1 MKKISILLVSA
12 IAAIALVFVSLRFFK
27 QDNTENSTEVPKE
40 AALLEQKYSNT
51 HQDNLTWE
59 YNESSKTIV
68 ISGEGP
74 MRSYLENEPEW
85 NYLSDE
91 AEQIVIGDQVTNV
104 GDGAFLLFTN
114 LNKATLG
121 NSIEYIGARAFD
133 SCINLTTI
141 NFPPNLK
148 YIGAAAFNNALL
160 HSTNGFILPEGLIY
174 LGESAFYSAFKESF
188 VSMPESLTTIG
199 KGALANCYVEAF
211 KVADANQ
218 NYKTIDGVLYDKNQT
233 TLINY
238 PALKTS
244 KVFEIPDTVKTIKQ
258 DAIETTNN
266 LEKIII
272 PKNVE
277 TIEEKS
283 IFWNY
288 GLSYIDVSVDN
299 INYMSVDG
307 VLYSKDG
314 KHLIAYPTASD
325 RNVYTI
331 LDTTEEVQSYAIS
344 SAKNLK
350 KLYITEGVKS
360 LKWGAIDSC
369 DKLEELHLPKSL
381 NEIDQYALENNNS
394 LKLIKYASTKS
405 DWKRIKIADNNT
417 TLKSNSLTIDYI
429 DNVQ

>member
-1 MKKISILLVSA
+1 MKKISILLVST
-12 IAAIALVFVSLRFFK
+12 IAAIALIFVGLKFFK
-27 QDNTENSTEVPKE
+27 QNNTEGSIEVPKE
-40 AALLEQKYSNT
+40 AALLEQKYSNI
-51 HQDNLTWE
+51 HQDNLAWE
-59 YNESSKTIV
+59 YNESNKTII
-68 ISGEGP
+68 ISGEGS

-85 NYLSDE
+85 NHLSDE
-91 AEQIVIGDQVTNV
+91 AEQVIIGDRVTNV
-104 GDGAFLLFTN
+104 GDGAFLLFTK
-114 LNKATLG
+114 LNKVTLG

-133 SCINLTTI
+133 SCINLTTV
-141 NFPPNLK
+141 NLPPNLK

-160 HSTNGFILPEGLIY
+160 HSADGFILPEGLIY

-188 VSMPESLTTIG
+188 VSIPESLTAIG

-218 NYKTIDGVLYDKNQT
+218 NYKTIDGILYDKNLT

-238 PALKTS
+238 PALKNS
-244 KVFEIPDTVKTIKQ
+244 KIFEIPDTIKTIKQ

-272 PKNVE
+272 SKNVE

-288 GLSYIDVSVDN
+288 GLSYIDVSTDN

-314 KHLIAYPTASD
+314 KHLIAYPAASD
-325 RNVYTI
+325 RDVYTT

-360 LKWGAIDSC
+360 LNWGAIDSC
-369 DKLEELHLPKSL
+369 SNLEELHLPKSL
-381 NEIDQYALENNNS
+381 NKIDQYALEYNHN

-405 DWKRIKIADNNT
+405 DWERIKIEDNNT
-417 TLKSNSLTIDYI
+417 TLKSNNLTIDYI
-429 DNVQ
+429 NNMQ